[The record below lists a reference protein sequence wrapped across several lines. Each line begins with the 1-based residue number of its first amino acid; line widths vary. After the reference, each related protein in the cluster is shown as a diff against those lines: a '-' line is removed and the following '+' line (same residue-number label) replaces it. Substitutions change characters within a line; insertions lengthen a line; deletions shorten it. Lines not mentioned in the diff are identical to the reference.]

1 LGQGLSLAEIGR
13 RFGLHESTVG
23 YWVEKHGL
31 QAAKAEKHAARGGI
45 ARGELEVLLEEGK
58 SISQIA
64 EAVGRGKTTVRH
76 WLTEY
81 GLKTNR
87 AVQRNTLLETEQ
99 QIGGIVTRE
108 CPHHGLTEFKRRSA
122 GGHRCLKCRSDA
134 VTRCRRKVKQI
145 LVDEAGGRCAL
156 CGYSRCMAAL
166 EFHHLIPADKRFSL
180 SHRGVARSLDKARDE
195 ASKCALLCANCHAE
209 VEAGLIELT
218 PQDSACVESDPSPG
232 LLPG

>member
-1 LGQGLSLAEIGR
+1 VDRASLEQLLGQGLSLAEIGR

-31 QAAKAEKHAARGGI
+31 QAINRGKHVARGGI
-45 ARGELEVLLEEGK
+45 ARGELEVLVEEGR

-64 EAVGRGKTTVRH
+64 EAVGRGKATVRH

-99 QIGGIVTRE
+99 QIGGVVMRE

-134 VTRCRRKVKQI
+134 VTRRRRKVKQI
-145 LVDEAGGRCAL
+145 LVRSLVRQLSCRGGGWIDRVDAAGFRL
-156 CGYSRCMAAL
+156 RRIRPEPWS
-166 EFHHLIPADKRFSL
+166 PS
-180 SHRGVARSLDKARDE
+180 GVAQSGVAQLADALD
-195 ASKCALLCANCHAE
+195 C
-209 VEAGLIELT
+209 
-218 PQDSACVESDPSPG
+218 
-232 LLPG
+232 